1 MFKRQEK
8 VYLELTDTEFRMIRN
23 SLIGWRNQLIWEGR
37 YTDPIDE
44 LLIKLMNS
52 WMKDI
57 K

>member
-1 MFKRQEK
+1 MFKRQKK

-23 SLIGWRNQLIWEGR
+23 SLIGWRNQLIREGR

-52 WMKDI
+52 
-57 K
+57 